1 MVLEVFSNLN
11 DSAISTLIK
20 NGNCSCSIPSCLKSV
35 LFKPLFFKVLGKRS
49 FSSAKSKENFRTLRF
64 VSYVLQMKELFLH
77 SVGNKY
83 GKQIYLLISLI
94 ISFNQWISEDM
105 LFQSEVAAKAS
116 ESKIKR

>member
-1 MVLEVFSNLN
+1 
-11 DSAISTLIK
+11 
-20 NGNCSCSIPSCLKSV
+20 
-35 LFKPLFFKVLGKRS
+35 
-49 FSSAKSKENFRTLRF
+49 
-64 VSYVLQMKELFLH
+64 MKELFLH

-116 ESKIKR
+116 ESKIKK